1 MKYEDKF
8 FGTRYQLIQNGINQ
22 PLQEIRNFREYSGVN
37 GLLGVDRLGRRWL
50 EMNGKQAKLWDFTTE
65 STYNVDLPPALL
77 DASDFATEQLLAIE
91 QEGNGFSGQIG
102 RES

>member
-50 EMNGKQAKLWDFTTE
+50 EMNGKQAKDRKSVVE
-65 STYNVDLPPALL
+65 GKSVSVSVDL
-77 DASDFATEQLLAIE
+77 
-91 QEGNGFSGQIG
+91 GG
-102 RES
+102 RRIIKKRIKNDKRMISRKTYINKVL